1 MLADIYAVGATAT
14 VAAAVLLFCGTAVNK
29 VVRRHGQIK
38 LIRRSRAL
46 EICVP
51 HRGTRGYV
59 GLYV

>member
-1 MLADIYAVGATAT
+1 MPADIYAVGATAT
-14 VAAAVLLFCGTAVNK
+14 VAAAVLLLCGTAVNK

-51 HRGTRGYV
+51 HRGTRGYM